1 MIPDRIPILGQ
12 LDDLIATI
20 ILFTLFIA
28 ASPKE
33 VLADQTL
40 GRKLRQMQEQM
51 NSRTKQDSGT
61 ASNTTHT
68 VKAKYKYVDETCGE
82 NRPTDAEK

>member
-20 ILFTLFIA
+20 IFFTLFIA
-28 ASPKE
+28 ASPKG

-51 NSRTKQDSGT
+51 NSSTQQDSDT

-68 VKAKYKYVDETCGE
+68 VKAEYKYVDETSEE
-82 NRPTDAEK
+82 NRSTNTEK

>member
-51 NSRTKQDSGT
+51 NSGTKQDSGT

-68 VKAKYKYVDETCGE
+68 VKAKYKYVDETSEE

>member
-28 ASPKE
+28 ASPKA

-40 GRKLRQMQEQM
+40 GRKMRQMQEQM
-51 NSRTKQDSGT
+51 HSRTEQGSGT

-68 VKAKYKYVDETCGE
+68 VKAKYKYVDETSEE
-82 NRPTDAEK
+82 NRSADAEK